1 MKRRTTM
8 LKKLPLATAITLALA
23 GTAGVQA
30 AEFDVGDVKV
40 KFDSIISYGAAWR
53 MEERDMRVIHPG
65 NMAGGLGQSGVAD
78 DGNLNYDKG
87 DMVSSVFKGVHDL
100 SIDGGD
106 YGAFFRFKYWYDDVI
121 KNNNVAHGHTGT
133 NYFSDVTLNNDALDD
148 YSTGSGFE
156 LLDAFAYA
164 YFDIGDMPANLRV
177 GRQVLSWGES
187 TFIFNGI
194 NAINPVD
201 VNAIRRPGVEIKEA
215 LLPVGMVNLNIGLTD
230 ETSLDMFY
238 QYEWD
243 DYKLDGCGTFFSTV
257 DILGG
262 PGCNKVTLNPQLV
275 PGNPDSNL
283 SDLESIQYGTYLERA
298 PDIEPDDG
306 GQYGFA
312 MRHYATD
319 IDVEFGLYFMNIHT
333 QTPIISAYNWA
344 KQPTPALSHPD
355 GIPIAGPDYVLEF
368 PEDTKIFGA
377 SVATTVGDWSVGG
390 EMSYRID
397 MPVQI
402 NTTEILTTGLRA
414 GVPSTFSNRIQRDEN
429 GLITNLGELQ
439 HGYDEYDVS
448 QWQMSGIRFLDN
460 VLGASRV
467 TFIGEVAISKV
478 HGLAGLDEQRYGR
491 NPVYGKCLSVADQMQ
506 LGNPA
511 PAGDINCEGFVTST
525 SWGYR
530 ARVVG
535 DYNNVFAGWNMQPT
549 LALGHDVKGYSAN
562 SNFIEGRKTIGLS
575 VDFSYLSSYK
585 IGIGYNINTGGDYEP
600 ASDRDF
606 AAISFSY
613 SF

>member
-65 NMAGGLGQSGVAD
+65 NMVGGLGQSGVAD

-148 YSTGSGFE
+148 YSTGSGFK

-187 TFIFNGI
+187 TFIFNGV

-257 DILGG
+257 DIIGG

-275 PGNPDSNL
+275 PGDPDSNL
-283 SDLESIQYGTYLERA
+283 SDLESVQYGTYLERA

-333 QTPIISAYNWA
+333 QTPIISAYNWT

-402 NTTEILTTGLRA
+402 NTTEILSTGLRA

-530 ARVVG
+530 ARIVG

-575 VDFSYLSSYK
+575 VDFSYLSAYK

>member
-30 AEFDVGDVKV
+30 AEFEVGDFRV

-53 MEERDMRVIHPG
+53 MEERDMRFIHPG
-65 NMAGGLGQSGVAD
+65 NMDGGLGQSGVAD
-78 DGNLNYDKG
+78 DGNLNFDKG

-106 YGAFFRFKYWYDDVI
+106 YGAFIRFKYWYDDVI
-121 KNNNVAHGHTGT
+121 KNQNVAHGHTGT
-133 NYFSDVTLNNDALDD
+133 NYFPNVTLNNDALDD

-164 YFDIGDMPANLRV
+164 YFDLGDKPANLRI

-194 NAINPVD
+194 NAVNPID
-201 VNAIRRPGVEIKEA
+201 VNAVRRPGVEIKEA
-215 LLPVGMVNLNIGLTD
+215 LLPVGMVNFNIGLTD

-243 DYKLDGCGTFFSTV
+243 NYKLDGCGTFFSTV

-275 PGNPDSNL
+275 PGDPNSNL
-283 SDLESIQYGTYLERA
+283 SDYESIIFGTYLERR
-298 PDIEPDDG
+298 PDIRPDDG
-306 GQYGFA
+306 GQYGMA
-312 MRHYATD
+312 IRHYATD
-319 IDVEFGLYFMNIHT
+319 IDVEFGLYYMNIHT
-333 QTPIISAYNWA
+333 QTPIISAYNWVE
-344 KQPTPALSHPD
+344 QPSPSMSHPN
-355 GIPIAGPDYVLEF
+355 GIPIAGPDYVLQY
-368 PEDTKIFGA
+368 PEDQRIIGA
-377 SVATTVGDWSVGG
+377 SIATTVGDWSVGG
-390 EMSYRID
+390 EVSHRFD

-402 NTTEILTTGLRA
+402 NTTEILTAGLRA
-414 GVPSTFSNRIQRDEN
+414 NVPSTFSNRIIRDTN

-439 HGYDEYDVS
+439 EGYDEYDVS
-448 QWQMSGIRFLDN
+448 QWQITGIRFFDN
-460 VLGASRV
+460 VLGASRY
-467 TFIGEVAISKV
+467 TFIGEAAVSKV

-491 NPVYGKCLSVADQMQ
+491 NPVFGKCLTMADQQM

-511 PAGDINCEGFVTST
+511 PTADINCEGFVTST

-530 ARVVG
+530 ARFVG
-535 DYNNVFAGWNMQPT
+535 EYNNVFAGWNVKPT
-549 LALGHDVKGYSAN
+549 LAFNHDVKGYSAN
-562 SNFIEGRKTIGLS
+562 SNFIEGRKTVGLS
-575 VDFSYLSSYK
+575 LDFNYLSTYN
-585 IGIGYNINTGGDYEP
+585 IGVGYNINTGGDYEP

-606 AAISFSY
+606 ASVSFSY

>member
-8 LKKLPLATAITLALA
+8 LKKLPLATAVALA
-23 GTAGVQA
+23 FAGSAGAHA
-30 AEFDVGDVKV
+30 AEFEVGDFRV

-53 MEERDMRVIHPG
+53 MEDQDLRVIHPG
-65 NMAGGLGQSGVAD
+65 NMAGGQGQSGVAD

-87 DMVSSVFKGVHDL
+87 DMVSSVVKGVHDL

-106 YGAFFRFKYWYDDVI
+106 YGAFVRFKYWYDDVI
-121 KNNNVAHGHTGT
+121 KNQEVAHGHAAT
-133 NYFSDVTLNNDALDD
+133 NFYPDVTLNNDGLDD
-148 YSTGSGFE
+148 WSTGSGFE

-164 YFDIGDMPANLRV
+164 YFDLGDMPVNLRV

-215 LLPVGMVNLNIGLTD
+215 LLPVGMVNINLGLTD
-230 ETSLDMFY
+230 ATSLDMFY

-243 DYKLDGCGTFFSTV
+243 SYKLDGCGTFFSTV

-262 PGCNKVTLNPQLV
+262 PGCNKITLNPTLV
-275 PGNPDSNL
+275 AGDPSSSL
-283 SDLESIQYGTYLERA
+283 SDQESVAFGAYLDRS
-298 PDIEPDDG
+298 PNIEPDDG

-312 MRHYATD
+312 LRHYD
-319 IDVEFGLYFMNIHT
+319 MDLDVEFGLYYMNNHS
-333 QTPIISAYNWA
+333 QTPIISAYNWQQ
-344 KQPTPALSHPD
+344 QPSPALSHPD
-355 GIPIAGPDYVLEF
+355 GYPIAGPNYVLQY
-368 PEDTKIFGA
+368 PEDIEIMGA
-377 SVATTVGDWSVGG
+377 SFSTNFGLWSVGG
-390 EMSYRID
+390 EYSFRND

-402 NTTEILTTGLRA
+402 NTTEILTAGLRA
-414 GVPSTFSNRIQRDEN
+414 GVPSTFGDRLETDSEGNF
-429 GLITNLGELQ
+429 TNLGELQ
-439 HGYDEYDVS
+439 EGYDRYDVS
-448 QWQMSGIRFLDN
+448 QYQLTGIRFFDN

-467 TFIGEVAISKV
+467 TFIGEIAASKV
-478 HGLAGLDEQRYGR
+478 HSLVGLDEQRYGR
-491 NPVYGKCLSVADQMQ
+491 NPVYGKCLTVADQQQ

-511 PAGDINCEGFVTST
+511 PAGDINCEGFVTSS

-530 ARVVG
+530 TRLVAE
-535 DYNNVFAGWNMQPT
+535 YNNIFSGWNMVPT
-549 LALGHDVKGYSAN
+549 LAFGHDVKGYSAN
-562 SNFIEGRKTIGLS
+562 SNFIEGRKTIGLN
-575 VDFSYLSSYK
+575 VDFNYLSTYK
-585 IGIGYNINTGGDYEP
+585 IGVGYNINTGGDFEP

-606 AAISFSY
+606 AAVSFSY

>member
-121 KNNNVAHGHTGT
+121 KNNNVAQGHTGT
-133 NYFSDVTLNNDALDD
+133 NYFPDVTLNNDALDD
-148 YSTGSGFE
+148 YSTGSGFK

-243 DYKLDGCGTFFSTV
+243 DYKLDGCGTFFSTI

-275 PGNPDSNL
+275 PGDPDSNL
-283 SDLESIQYGTYLERA
+283 SDLESVQYGTYLERA

-333 QTPIISAYNWA
+333 QTPIISAYNWT

-402 NTTEILTTGLRA
+402 NTTEILSTGLRA
-414 GVPSTFSNRIQRDEN
+414 DVPSTFSNRIQRDEN

-530 ARVVG
+530 ARIVG

-575 VDFSYLSSYK
+575 VDFSYLSDYK

>member
-133 NYFSDVTLNNDALDD
+133 NYFSDVTLNNDALND

-187 TFIFNGI
+187 TFIFNGV

-243 DYKLDGCGTFFSTV
+243 DYKLDGCGTFFSTI

-275 PGNPDSNL
+275 PGDPDSNL
-283 SDLESIQYGTYLERA
+283 SDLESVQYGTYLERA

-333 QTPIISAYNWA
+333 QTPIISAYNWT

-402 NTTEILTTGLRA
+402 NTTEILSTGLRA

-530 ARVVG
+530 ARIVG
-535 DYNNVFAGWNMQPT
+535 DYNDVFAGWNMLPT

-575 VDFSYLSSYK
+575 VDFSYLSDYK

-606 AAISFSY
+606 ATISFSY